1 VSSVQVAEVT
11 PQEPLAA
18 RAPEVDGSSCD
29 CQPRSRWNTPLLVAI
44 ALLLLLLA
52 ARRSTKEEE
61 PDEGAVGE
69 DVL

>member
-1 VSSVQVAEVT
+1 MWGSVGT
-11 PQEPLAA
+11 PP
-18 RAPEVDGSSCD
+18 
-29 CQPRSRWNTPLLVAI
+29 
-44 ALLLLLLA
+44 